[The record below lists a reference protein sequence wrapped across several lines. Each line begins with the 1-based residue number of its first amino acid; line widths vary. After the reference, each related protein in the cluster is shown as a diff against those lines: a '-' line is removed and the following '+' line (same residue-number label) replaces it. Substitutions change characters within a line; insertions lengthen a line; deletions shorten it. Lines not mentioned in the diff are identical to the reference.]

1 MKTYTPDKFVLI
13 DYGVEYDKERYA
25 VLGGWYGGFAGSNSW
40 KRSSPIEK
48 AKIVNDKEIIITT
61 HSGSKYILYKGCVGV
76 TMLTQS
82 IIAQAKLDAIAAWN
96 EIIEALK
103 ENGND

>member
-13 DYGVEYDKERYA
+13 DYGEEYAKERYA

-40 KRSSPIEK
+40 KRSSPIEE
-48 AKIVNDKEIIITT
+48 AEIVNDKEIIITT

-82 IIAQAKLDAIAAWN
+82 ILAQAKLDVIDEWDKIV
-96 EIIEALK
+96 ETLK

>member
-13 DYGVEYDKERYA
+13 DYGAEYAKERYA

-40 KRSSPIEK
+40 KRSSPIEE
-48 AKIVNDKEIIITT
+48 AEIVNDKEIIITT
-61 HSGSKYILYKGCVGV
+61 DSGSKYILYKGCVGV

-82 IIAQAKLDAIAAWN
+82 IIDQAKLDAIAAWN
-96 EIIEALK
+96 EIVESLK
-103 ENGND
+103 ENGNY